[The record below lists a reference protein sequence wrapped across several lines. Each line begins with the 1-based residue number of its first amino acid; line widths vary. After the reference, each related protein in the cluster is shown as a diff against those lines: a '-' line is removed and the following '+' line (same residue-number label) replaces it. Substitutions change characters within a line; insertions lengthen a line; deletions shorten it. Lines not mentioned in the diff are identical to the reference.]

1 MTYHYLASPYSSD
14 NPDTRERRL
23 DAAFDALAFLIKH
36 KFWAYSP
43 IVHCHEIA
51 IRNGLP
57 SSYHFW
63 QQYNHAMMLSS
74 KSLFVLTIDGWDES
88 LGVADEIAF
97 ARRINLTTKFLH
109 PLNNTYVIKK
119 VE

>member
-1 MTYHYLASPYSSD
+1 
-14 NPDTRERRL
+14 
-23 DAAFDALAFLIKH
+23 
-36 KFWAYSP
+36 
-43 IVHCHEIA
+43 
-51 IRNGLP
+51 
-57 SSYHFW
+57 
-63 QQYNHAMMLSS
+63 MMLSS